1 MHSAL
6 NWQIQMQIN
15 HNFTINSE
23 YYYGMERRGDKP
35 QHPDCSLPGKITSH
49 LTNILEEWSKSS
61 LAVLVWGRSP
71 DSDWK
76 PSQSSQFEH
85 SALFRSGES
94 ANIESSSCN
103 VDHCFASELQKIV
116 SLKHTMP
123 INPKYP
129 PRFLS
134 SLLYATLLNEES
146 RSKIWRCFPIAAIL
160 WSGHLRSYDRPDVVG
175 K

>member
-6 NWQIQMQIN
+6 NCQIQMQIN
-15 HNFTINSE
+15 RNITINSE

-35 QHPDCSLPGKITSH
+35 QHPDLNLPGKITSH

-71 DSDWK
+71 DSDWN

-94 ANIESSSCN
+94 ANIEPSSSN
-103 VDHCFASELQKIV
+103 VDLCFASELQKIV

-129 PRFLS
+129 PWLLS
-134 SLLYATLLNEES
+134 SLLYATLLNEVS
-146 RSKIWRCFPIAAIL
+146 RSKIWRCFSTAAIL
-160 WSGHLRSYDRPDVVG
+160 WSGHLGSCDRPDVVG

>member
-6 NWQIQMQIN
+6 NCQIQMQIN
-15 HNFTINSE
+15 RNITINSE
-23 YYYGMERRGDKP
+23 YYYGMGRRGDKP
-35 QHPDCSLPGKITSH
+35 QHPDLNLPGKINSH

-146 RSKIWRCFPIAAIL
+146 RSKLWRCFLIAAIL
-160 WSGHLRSYDRPDVVG
+160 WSGHLRSCDRSDVVG